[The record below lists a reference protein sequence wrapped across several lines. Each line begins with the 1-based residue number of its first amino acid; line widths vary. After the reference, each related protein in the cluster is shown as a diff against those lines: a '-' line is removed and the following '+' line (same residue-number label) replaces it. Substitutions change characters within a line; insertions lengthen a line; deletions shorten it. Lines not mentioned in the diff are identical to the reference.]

1 MVWNGFRSPFSVF
14 APPGSIRISDEAWN
28 LAREFD
34 ERVRRSRSYKE
45 WVISFDWGDSRSI
58 RRRIDGPMEDVG
70 PGLDIVAYD
79 RTDVPNEAVQRK
91 DGIMFAIKI
100 PSRIY
105 QLSVHRLIDVDET
118 AFSKVV
124 LR

>member
-1 MVWNGFRSPFSVF
+1 MVRNGFGSRFSAF
-14 APPGSIRISDEAWN
+14 APPGSIKISNDAWK

-45 WVISFDWGDSRSI
+45 WVISFNWGDSRSI

-79 RTDVPNEAVQRK
+79 RADVPTEAVRRK
-91 DGIMFAIKI
+91 DGIAFAIKI

-105 QLSVHRLIDVDET
+105 EASIQRLIDVDET
-118 AFSKVV
+118 AFSKLV